1 MKTTLKK
8 NAPVLTRVQLKR
20 LNIGELYWNAS
31 YDQIPKHAAYK
42 MFVGRY
48 LVKLETVIN
57 KGIGLYLWGDNSR
70 GKTYIAA
77 IICKAAVEKGYT
89 AYMIL
94 ADDLKSAVIERLLF
108 DEDTTVMQRAK
119 DVDILVVEDF
129 GKEYRGDNSNFV
141 EVQFENLLRARRR
154 RKKVTIM
161 TSNMN
166 PDDELQKIYGNS
178 TAEILKEILY
188 PYEIKGKNWRNTE
201 AEKIEAVLEPKK

>member
-1 MKTTLKK
+1 MRGYINIVLRGTVLKTVLKK
-8 NAPVLTRVQLKR
+8 KAPVLTRVQLKR

-108 DEDTTVMQRAK
+108 MKIRQLCREQRMLIYLSWKTLEKSIAAIIQISSRFSLK
-119 DVDILVVEDF
+119 TFYEP
-129 GKEYRGDNSNFV
+129 GDG
-141 EVQFENLLRARRR
+141 E
-154 RKKVTIM
+154 KK
-161 TSNMN
+161 
-166 PDDELQKIYGNS
+166 
-178 TAEILKEILY
+178 
-188 PYEIKGKNWRNTE
+188 
-201 AEKIEAVLEPKK
+201 